1 MLALPGQIPSA
12 ALAQQL
18 RERWRAAETGD
29 CGAGTT
35 GASPGRERAASRP
48 AQSNTRETPSYCFI
62 CWLLNVQVIL
72 VSQKQKIRSLSL
84 LAVSGAGAGPG
95 PTRFLTSLQL
105 PGPHAPA
112 ACRSSKDVR
121 GSFGA
126 GKGYLQPG
134 GCSQTLKRSSQARL
148 LSWCCPA
155 GRTVVAL
162 AGCPG
167 KLLPHPAAST
177 ALARHR
183 DGALRKP
190 GARQELAG
198 SSPSP
203 ARLRS
208 RFAGSAAR
216 LWHHGTVGGRSSPGS
231 ITQRVQA
238 PLLQCCRARNP
249 WSLPANFTK
258 PRGKFPVPSSQ
269 RRLFNQPP
277 VIQFGHEPKP
287 RLAFPAPLT
296 AFLLVEAAAHVPPP
310 RESPPR
316 TATRGPGQATRARQR
331 RSLEE
336 LFALCKVIC
345 SW

>member
-105 PGPHAPA
+105 PEPHAPA

-148 LSWCCPA
+148 LSRCCPA

-190 GARQELAG
+190 GARQELALARSAPQQVCRQRCAAVAPRHG
-198 SSPSP
+198 GRTKQPRLHHPTRPSP
-203 ARLRS
+203 PPPVLPR
-208 RFAGSAAR
+208 
-216 LWHHGTVGGRSSPGS
+216 
-231 ITQRVQA
+231 TQ
-238 PLLQCCRARNP
+238 PM
-249 WSLPANFTK
+249 
-258 PRGKFPVPSSQ
+258 VPSSQ
-269 RRLFNQPP
+269 FHQTQREIPSSFLPAAP
-277 VIQFGHEPKP
+277 V
-287 RLAFPAPLT
+287 
-296 AFLLVEAAAHVPPP
+296 
-310 RESPPR
+310 
-316 TATRGPGQATRARQR
+316 
-331 RSLEE
+331 
-336 LFALCKVIC
+336 
-345 SW
+345 